1 MEAIKFLE
9 FLALELS
16 VVVLMGAVLIAGL
29 YQVVRDRVR
38 EARRQDQ
45 IVTGAS

>member
-1 MEAIKFLE
+1 MEAVKFLE

-38 EARRQDQ
+38 EGRRQDQ